1 MSVLLETSLGEIVV
15 DLLVENA
22 PKLCEKY
29 VSILHIIPIK
39 LVHFLVYLW
48 VTSNYGSTQ
57 LLEIMQDQILQFF
70 ASS

>member
-29 VSILHIIPIK
+29 VSNCIYPYQTLCISLSI
-39 LVHFLVYLW
+39 
-48 VTSNYGSTQ
+48 YGSHLTP
-57 LLEIMQDQILQFF
+57 
-70 ASS
+70 AV